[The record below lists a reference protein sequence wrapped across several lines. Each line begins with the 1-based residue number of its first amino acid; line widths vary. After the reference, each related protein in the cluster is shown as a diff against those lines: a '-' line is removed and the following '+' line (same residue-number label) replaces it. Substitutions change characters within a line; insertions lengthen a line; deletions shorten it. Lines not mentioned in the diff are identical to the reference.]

1 MKEFSARR
9 MLLFT
14 RLQIGEMYGLNIW
27 RTVLMAFSSVLIICL
42 LSLLFE
48 DDLAESISFAEIPL
62 LVIAMMQVSTLF
74 SDLLTSRMTVP
85 ASPLEKYVS
94 LYVGSIALAV
104 PYLLFSAL
112 WGSAIFAIVSL
123 VTGDAEGMRLLFL
136 GGRHDSEHVL
146 TMIALTFYLL
156 PLVVVFSMSKKIFG
170 RRSFLLQVLVVA
182 VILLTPIVLE
192 ETDVIG
198 EKASTV
204 LLIAMLV
211 VSAVIFLI
219 YAYRSFLKYQMD
231 SRENE

>member
-14 RLQIGEMYGLNIW
+14 RLQIGELYGLNIW
-27 RTVLMAFSSVLIICL
+27 RTFLMAFSSVLIICL

-48 DDLAESISFAEIPL
+48 DDLADSMSFAEKPL
-62 LVIAMMQVSTLF
+62 LVIAMMQVSALF
-74 SDLLTSRMTVP
+74 SDLLTCRMTVP

-104 PYLLFSAL
+104 PYLVFSAV

-123 VTGDAEGMRLLFL
+123 VTGDSEGLRLLFF
-136 GGRHDSEHVL
+136 GGRHDWEQVL
-146 TMIALTFYLL
+146 SMIALAFYLL
-156 PLVVVFSMSKKIFG
+156 PLVLVFSISQKVFG
-170 RRSFLLQVLVVA
+170 RRAFVGLVLVV
-182 VILLTPIVLE
+182 VFVLMTPIVLGAME
-192 ETDVIG
+192 LVD
-198 EKASTV
+198 EKTSGM

-211 VSAVIFLI
+211 VAAVIFII
-219 YAYRSFLKYQMD
+219 YAYRIFLKYQMD